1 MNTLKN
7 YLDQKV
13 GFSPELFRGGD
24 KVLAPVMTWA
34 WFRGPEKAEMMRTLD
49 AAKRAGFGT
58 VYILPM
64 PKEFRPGTMPTELEG
79 YLTPAYFDKV
89 REALEYADGIGLSV
103 WLYDEG
109 GWPSGGACGRVLAQ
123 RQALRPRRVR
133 KEENGAYHIAE
144 QGGLCSD
151 IYSAEAAEYFTHITH
166 DAYAQELGGLSE
178 KVAAIFTD
186 EPAGYA
192 DAAGPDILR
201 TFEETYGYRLEEHF
215 DAIVS
220 PDGGA
225 EHARV
230 RRDYFTVLGRLFQKT
245 AEIYRR
251 AANSHGWLLI
261 GHLDRDH
268 TADAGVTKGYGNF
281 LCALKSLD
289 IPGVDAIGGQ
299 ILSDGSRMDGHA
311 LAFFPRFAS
320 SAAVQKNSTLALS
333 ESFAVYG
340 NALSGDEMRYILN
353 YQLARGIDLFN
364 FMLTPDTVQGR
375 YAFSERP
382 YFHPDIPGFFALDS
396 LNAEIGRECAFMAA
410 GLHAAGTALYYP
422 HAQIAAGGPEGLRA
436 IEAFRAAGDLLE
448 AEGTD
453 FDLIDDETIMP
464 SPIENMTLLCGGAV
478 YTRVVI
484 PAGISL
490 SSEMRRKLS
499 MLRGE
504 AKEFVKTDEPCF
516 LHRTVRC
523 KDGELHI
530 CVFNQSSEEKNARVF
545 VKTER
550 PILRADPKTGELLPF
565 QNGDLVSLSYGQCAL
580 LTTAKDN
587 AVLAE
592 TKQCREALP
601 LIPVSAAAV
610 SEFCLSGSGAALEP
624 SGKELPPPD
633 PGGAEFPSEFCG
645 EIAYSFSFEADRAHD
660 LTLDITELRY
670 FAEVFVNGVR
680 VGSICT
686 SPYRSSIKK
695 RYLLQGTNELIVK
708 VADLAGSAYARY
720 PAERFFDR
728 KDLGPY
734 HERTLRF
741 EKQVRPGGFAGL
753 RLYQTEYADS

>member
-1 MNTLKN
+1 MNTLKD
-7 YLDQKV
+7 YLEHQVD
-13 GFSPELFRGGD
+13 FSAELFQSGD

-34 WFRGPEKAEMMRTLD
+34 WFRGPERDEMKRELD

-89 REALEYADGIGLSV
+89 HEALEYADGIGLSI

-123 RQALRPRRVR
+123 KPELRARRVR
-133 KEENGAYHIAE
+133 QDEDGAFSIAE
-144 QGGLCSD
+144 QGGLCPD
-151 IYSAEAAEYFTHITH
+151 LYSAEAAECFTRITH
-166 DAYAQELGGLSE
+166 DAYARELCGLSE

-251 AANSHGWLLI
+251 AANSQGWLLI

-281 LCALKSLD
+281 LRALKSLD

-320 SAAVQKNSTLALS
+320 SAAVQKNSPLALS
-333 ESFAVYG
+333 ESFA
-340 NALSGDEMRYILN
+340 MRYVLN
-353 YQLARGIDLFN
+353 YQLVRGIDLFN
-364 FMLTPDTVQGR
+364 FMLTPDTVRGR

-382 YFHPDIPGFFALDS
+382 YFHPDFPGYYALDS
-396 LNAEIGRECAFMAA
+396 LCAEIGRECVYMAA
-410 GLHAAGTALYYP
+410 GLHAAETALLYP
-422 HAQIAAGGPEGLRA
+422 WEEIAAGGKAGLSA
-436 IEAFRAAGDLLE
+436 IEAFRAAGDRLE
-448 AEGTD
+448 AQGAD
-453 FDLIDDETIMP
+453 FDLIDVETILS

-530 CVFNQSSEEKNARVF
+530 CVFNQSNEEKTARVF
-545 VKTER
+545 VKTDR
-550 PILRADPKTGELLPF
+550 PLLRADPKTGEFLPF
-565 QNGDLVSLSYGQCAL
+565 RSGDALTLSSGQCAL

-587 AVLAE
+587 AVLAG
-592 TKQCREALP
+592 TKKCGEALP

-610 SEFCLSGSGAALEP
+610 SEFRLSGSGAVLET
-624 SGKELPPPD
+624 SCKELLPPD
-633 PGGAEFPSEFCG
+633 PGGAEFPPEFCG
-645 EIAYSFSFEADRAHD
+645 EISYSFSFEADRAHD

-670 FAEVFVNGVR
+670 FAEVFVNGAR

-686 SPYRSSIKK
+686 SPYRLSIKK